1 MKAKFLIFVFT
12 FVIAFAMASPFVSV
26 LFSPFISAASDANIA
41 TVQRTKPA
49 KRGGDTVKT
58 VVDTTQ
64 MDSLQ
69 LAIYKHNKA
78 VDDSI
83 RVDSIMKSKSN
94 GIESPV
100 TYSAEDSLVYNA
112 KTRIAHLYGS
122 AKMDYQN
129 MKLNSDNVSMN
140 WYCSLVGAKG
150 TSDSTAVGGIKGKPE
165 FSLGG
170 K

>member
-1 MKAKFLIFVFT
+1 MSA
-12 FVIAFAMASPFVSV
+12 
-26 LFSPFISAASDANIA
+26 LFSPFVSAASDANIA
-41 TVQRTKPA
+41 TVQPTKPA
-49 KRGGDTVKT
+49 KRGVDTVKT

-112 KTRIAHLYGS
+112 KTRVAHLYVR
-122 AKMDYQN
+122 QR
-129 MKLNSDNVSMN
+129 
-140 WYCSLVGAKG
+140 W
-150 TSDSTAVGGIKGKPE
+150 TIRI
-165 FSLGG
+165 
-170 K
+170 